1 MARRPLENPLTDH
14 AAFPEPDPV
23 SEPGKV
29 PESGKVD
36 VAAEQP
42 VPASDAFALNIE
54 DLLPASDGSVIFD
67 ADVPVS
73 VELAAGRSVVD
84 SGTAGEAAQAGGVS
98 VAGYRYVALDD
109 GLTLFYPPD
118 SALVVVDG

>member
-1 MARRPLENPLTDH
+1 MARRPLENPLTDQ
-14 AAFPEPDPV
+14 AAFP
-23 SEPGKV
+23 EPGKV
-29 PESGKVD
+29 PEFGKID
-36 VAAEQP
+36 EAAELP
-42 VPASDAFALNIE
+42 SSGSDAFALNID
-54 DLLPASDGSVIFD
+54 DLLPASDGSVIFE

-84 SGTAGEAAQAGGVS
+84 SGTAGDAAQAAGVS

>member
-14 AAFPEPDPV
+14 AAFPEPVPV
-23 SEPGKV
+23 PEPGKV
-29 PESGKVD
+29 DG
-36 VAAEQP
+36 ATEQP
-42 VPASDAFALNIE
+42 VPASDAFALNID